1 MKTTKGSQSIV
12 EYMQTTK
19 IIIDDFVLMGYPL
32 SEDEIILHVLNGLG
46 NDFKEINAAIRARDS
61 SVTFEEL
68 HDKLQD
74 QETLL
79 KQDDTSRETP
89 RMTARFHHKFSNHK
103 GNSEKSGGHP
113 GGNFNNK
120 GLTTNLGN
128 RNIFDNQRKNIV
140 QVDSGA
146 SRHITLDLQNLSLY
160 SDYGGN
166 KDIMIGDGSGIPITH
181 GTLIEDVFMQQPQ
194 GFLDPQ
200 FPQHVC
206 KLQKA
211 IYCLHQAPRACE
223 QALSIHALPIYYS
236 LMLIGWETVMITD
249 LFPIGVS
256 AVISMVPDSGA
267 I

>member
-1 MKTTKGSQSIV
+1 MLSLCNIPMKTTKGSQSIV

-68 HDKLQD
+68 HDTLQD

-140 QVDSGA
+140 Q
-146 SRHITLDLQNLSLY
+146 
-160 SDYGGN
+160 GN
-166 KDIMIGDGSGIPITH
+166 KKFSN
-181 GTLIEDVFMQQPQ
+181 Q
-194 GFLDPQ
+194 GNHHP
-200 FPQHVC
+200 
-206 KLQKA
+206 
-211 IYCLHQAPRACE
+211 
-223 QALSIHALPIYYS
+223 
-236 LMLIGWETVMITD
+236 
-249 LFPIGVS
+249 
-256 AVISMVPDSGA
+256 
-267 I
+267 